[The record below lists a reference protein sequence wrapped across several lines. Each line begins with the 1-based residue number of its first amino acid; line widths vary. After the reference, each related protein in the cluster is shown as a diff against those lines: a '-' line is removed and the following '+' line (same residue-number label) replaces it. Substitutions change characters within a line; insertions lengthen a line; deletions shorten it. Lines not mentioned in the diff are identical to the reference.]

1 MDEATFDFSTSP
13 ADDINKV
20 SECVQE
26 KLAEAKAN
34 ISDTGFVRLSKII
47 QEHIDAFGYSIGGCS
62 LSDLTPLDVQLKPGA
77 VPCVAKARHLGPA
90 QTEYL
95 KERLGMLEQLGILTR
110 IKDSNWSSAVFVV
123 PKPGSP
129 GKFRMVID
137 LRPLNSRVL
146 PTALPMPNLEAQ
158 FLYLKGAT
166 CFGIFDI
173 LSGFDLLR
181 CTKEA
186 SQYFVIATVYG
197 LFRLNCCPQGFCNSG
212 QIFHHRMV
220 DEVLGDLWQ
229 SHVIQWLDDSL
240 LFASTEAQYLD
251 ALEVFLQR
259 VKSKKLKL
267 SVTKCTFFAHKVEF
281 CGREIH
287 FHDGKLQ
294 LDFAARFYQSLL
306 DIGVPTTASELA
318 QAIYMCNWL
327 SPALYNLA
335 AIIYPFRL
343 MLDSIHKARGTKKN
357 RGLVG
362 TSLATFGWSA
372 EHTAAWKTLLNSIVS
387 RVKCTTY
394 DPGKELC
401 LFTDASN
408 THFAAVI
415 TQCTS
420 ESLSPPLITKH
431 TNRCFS

>member
-1 MDEATFDFSTSP
+1 
-13 ADDINKV
+13 
-20 SECVQE
+20 
-26 KLAEAKAN
+26 
-34 ISDTGFVRLSKII
+34 
-47 QEHIDAFGYSIGGCS
+47 
-62 LSDLTPLDVQLKPGA
+62 
-77 VPCVAKARHLGPA
+77 
-90 QTEYL
+90 
-95 KERLGMLEQLGILTR
+95 
-110 IKDSNWSSAVFVV
+110 
-123 PKPGSP
+123 
-129 GKFRMVID
+129 
-137 LRPLNSRVL
+137 
-146 PTALPMPNLEAQ
+146 
-158 FLYLKGAT
+158 
-166 CFGIFDI
+166 
-173 LSGFDLLR
+173 
-181 CTKEA
+181 
-186 SQYFVIATVYG
+186 
-197 LFRLNCCPQGFCNSG
+197 
-212 QIFHHRMV
+212 
-220 DEVLGDLWQ
+220 
-229 SHVIQWLDDSL
+229 
-240 LFASTEAQYLD
+240 
-251 ALEVFLQR
+251 

-420 ESLSPPLITKH
+420 ESLSPPFNNQTHEPLFFLSGTFKGAQLNYHVSSKEAWPILWAFTRLDWLFQGH
-431 TNRCFS
+431 PTSIHVFCDHRNLETILHPSGEQVTNKATLGRLYRWALRLAEIQYTIFAFSRDSIYDPPHPRPSERRS